1 MGTVWYAVQE
11 AVWRQKTKEQ
21 KDNAFDKFLKDSKRK
36 KCSVGHCDRIQSAD
50 GIIHG
55 IKPEPSKQSL
65 VNEREQSMKEP
76 KRKDKHFSLH

>member
-1 MGTVWYAVQE
+1 MYAVQE

-21 KDNAFDKFLKDSKRK
+21 KDNAFDKCLEDSIRERNVVPD
-36 KCSVGHCDRIQSAD
+36 SQPMESIL
-50 GIIHG
+50 HG
-55 IKPEPSKQSL
+55 IKPSKQSL